1 MHERLHQT
9 YYQGINPEHIVF
21 HMGTN
26 DLNSSKTSTEI
37 EEEII
42 DLANSVKEDN
52 NNTSISGLIQQIILV
67 ILDSRADNLN
77 NKAEEVNESLKKM
90 CVYSSL

>member
-1 MHERLHQT
+1 
-9 YYQGINPEHIVF
+9 
-21 HMGTN
+21 MGTN

-52 NNTSISGLIQQIILV
+52 NNISISGLIQHIILV

-90 CVYSSL
+90 CVCSSL

>member
-1 MHERLHQT
+1 
-9 YYQGINPEHIVF
+9 
-21 HMGTN
+21 MGTN

-52 NNTSISGLIQQIILV
+52 NNISISGLIQQIILV

-77 NKAEEVNESLKKM
+77 NKAEEVN
-90 CVYSSL
+90 